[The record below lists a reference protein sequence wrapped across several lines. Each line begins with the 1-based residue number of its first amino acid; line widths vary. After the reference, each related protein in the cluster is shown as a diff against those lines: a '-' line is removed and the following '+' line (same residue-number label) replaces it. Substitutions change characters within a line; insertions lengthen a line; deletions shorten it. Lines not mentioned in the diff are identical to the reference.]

1 MPVTM
6 LILLRHLE
14 LALRLHAA
22 VPELPMAEAYAHA
35 AAADAAATPS
45 VPAELLLAVAYVETG
60 YDPTSTS
67 RVENG
72 VRCMGHYPSTRP
84 PADLSPRTSLFC
96 GPLQTQAYSWGH
108 CLAMRRLSVA
118 YTTGARE
125 IGTWLEDRRVRG
137 NVVRALAGYGCGNFG
152 VQTGR
157 CNYYPQRVLY
167 MERKIEHARPRP
179 EVAQAQAAIPRS

>member
-6 LILLRHLE
+6 LILLRHLQ

-22 VPELPMAEAYAHA
+22 VPELPLAEAYAHA

-72 VRCMGHYPSTRP
+72 VRCMGHYPSMRP

-96 GPLQTQAYSWGH
+96 GPLQTQAYSWRH

-125 IGTWLEDRRVRG
+125 IGTWLQDRRVRG
-137 NVVRALAGYGCGNFG
+137 NVRRALAGYGCGNYG
-152 VQTGR
+152 VATGR
-157 CNYYPQRVLY
+157 CNYYPQRVLF
-167 MERKIEHARPRP
+167 MERKIERAGAQPQVAEART
-179 EVAQAQAAIPRS
+179 APRS